1 MPHMLLLP
9 HATLVIVASCPTN
22 RIVAPSHMLVLPNAT
37 NRFVDP
43 CYTVHVLL
51 LAHAT
56 TVIAFKLSY
65 DTNVIIITVF
75 GKNSIVAVCYKCY
88 CFLANS
94 TIVIVVHNCTH
105 VFDAITVLLLLP
117 KFTDIYVAIM
127 HHCYCCHNALLLLLP

>member
-1 MPHMLLLP
+1 MPHMLVLP
-9 HATLVIVASCPTN
+9 HATHVIVASCPTN

-37 NRFVDP
+37 NRIVDP
-43 CYTVHVLL
+43 CYKLTVHMLL

-94 TIVIVVHNCTH
+94 TIVIV
-105 VFDAITVLLLLP
+105 AQ
-117 KFTDIYVAIM
+117 M
-127 HHCYCCHNALLLLLP
+127 HTCV

>member
-37 NRFVDP
+37 NRIVDP
-43 CYTVHVLL
+43 CYKLTVHMLL

-75 GKNSIVAVCYKCY
+75 GKNSIVAVLYVT
-88 CFLANS
+88 N
-94 TIVIVVHNCTH
+94 VIV
-105 VFDAITVLLLLP
+105 F
-117 KFTDIYVAIM
+117 
-127 HHCYCCHNALLLLLP
+127 